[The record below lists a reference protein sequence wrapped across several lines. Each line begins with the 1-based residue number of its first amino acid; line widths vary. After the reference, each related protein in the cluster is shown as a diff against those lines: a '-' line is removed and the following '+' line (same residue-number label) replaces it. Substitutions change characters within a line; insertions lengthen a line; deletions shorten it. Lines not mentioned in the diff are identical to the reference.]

1 MRAVKMSQGGRIVI
15 PAELREKLNINQ
27 GDELVFE
34 ERDGEL
40 ILSSK
45 RQRLKKIQA
54 ECFRLL
60 SVDESVSLVDE
71 LIAERRAEV
80 QKEEAE
86 EKEWLDAI
94 QKNRT

>member
-1 MRAVKMSQGGRIVI
+1 MLAVKMSQGGRVVI

-45 RQRLKKIQA
+45 RQRLKKIQE

-60 SVDESVSLVDE
+60 SIDDGIDLADE
-71 LIAERRAEV
+71 LIAERRAEA

-86 EKEWLDAI
+86 TKEWLDAI
-94 QKNRT
+94 QKSRT